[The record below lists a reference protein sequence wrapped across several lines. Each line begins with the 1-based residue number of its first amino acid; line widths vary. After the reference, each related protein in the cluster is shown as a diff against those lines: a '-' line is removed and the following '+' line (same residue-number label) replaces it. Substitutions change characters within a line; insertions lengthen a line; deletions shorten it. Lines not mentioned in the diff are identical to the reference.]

1 MILKTIILG
10 IAAIVAIVLIGA
22 AVLPA
27 STTVSRSVIISADPL
42 TVYNLV
48 ANFQTWNSWSHWSK
62 ADPSQKVSISG
73 SDMKVGSEMSWVGK
87 KTGTGKMT
95 ISELE
100 EGKSLSINMVT
111 VKPMAGSSMNSMTF
125 SPAGDGTRF
134 TWIFTTENKYPLG
147 RWMGLMMKGMLGTA
161 FENSQ
166 TNIKT
171 LLENNNRR

>member
-1 MILKTIILG
+1 MMILKAIILG
-10 IAAIVAIVLIGA
+10 IAGIAAIFLIGA

-27 STTVSRSVIISADPL
+27 STTVSRSMIISADPQA
-42 TVYNLV
+42 VYNLV
-48 ANFQTWNSWSHWSK
+48 ANFQTWNSWSHWAK
-62 ADPSQKVSISG
+62 ADPTQKESISG
-73 SDMKVGSEMSWVGK
+73 PDMKVGSEMSWVGN

-111 VKPMAGSSMNSMTF
+111 IKPMAGTSMNVLTF
-125 SPAGDGTRF
+125 KPTDGGTRF
-134 TWIFTTENKYPLG
+134 TWTFNTENKYPVG

-166 TNIKT
+166 TNIKS
-171 LLENNNRR
+171 LLEKK